1 MNKAFSL
8 KPFFSDNAKRCFDD
22 DKEQFN
28 FDKRID
34 SLGFKRSPT
43 QLHTKADGDCALHGW

>member
-8 KPFFSDNAKRCFDD
+8 KPFFSDNAKPCFDD